1 MKGLS
6 EPLDPRKIFVRN
18 KYSRFTNILAFASGK
33 GGVGKSTLSG
43 LFSMYLAQ
51 KGYKTGLLDLDLY
64 GPSAH
69 IILGASVEGL
79 PEEENGVIP
88 KEINGVHF
96 MSVVFYS
103 ENRPLVMRGRDLGD
117 AVLELL
123 TITNWPELDWLIF
136 DMPPGLGDTLLE
148 VSELT
153 PARYIVVTNS
163 SRLSMESVE
172 KLIEFIKTQNLEYY
186 GLVENMVMNG
196 GLKYIRDKSEEM
208 GVPYLGTVGF
218 YRDIEKLYGAPDAL
232 MSSPLKEDFD
242 RLFKNILEGRK

>member
-1 MKGLS
+1 MKGLNK
-6 EPLDPRKIFVRN
+6 PLDPRRIFVKD
-18 KYSRFTNILAFASGK
+18 KYGGFSNLLAFASGK

-69 IILGASVEGL
+69 VILGAPLEGL
-79 PEEENGVIP
+79 PEEENGVVP
-88 KEINGVHF
+88 KVVNGVYF

-103 ENRPLVMRGRDLGD
+103 ENRPLVMRGKDLKD

-172 KLIEFIKTQNLEYY
+172 KLIEFIKTQKLEYH
-186 GLVENMVMNG
+186 GLIENMVMG
-196 GLKYIRDKSEEM
+196 DGLKYIEDRCKEI
-208 GVPYLGTVGF
+208 GIPYLGSVSF
-218 YRDIEKLYGAPDAL
+218 YRDIEKLYANPGAL
-232 MSSPLKEDFD
+232 MSSPLKEDFE
-242 RLFKNILEGRK
+242 RLFHKIADKS